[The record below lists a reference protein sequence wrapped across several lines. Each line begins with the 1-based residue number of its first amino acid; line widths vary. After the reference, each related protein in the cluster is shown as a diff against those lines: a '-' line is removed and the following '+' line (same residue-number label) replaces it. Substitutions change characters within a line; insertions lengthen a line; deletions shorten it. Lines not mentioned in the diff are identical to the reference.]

1 MARGRSCTSMSA
13 AISSAQ
19 SHSPPSR
26 SISEGSGAPT
36 QNSRPRPSVT
46 PISMSSELTT
56 PVRRVGMISLGCPK
70 NLVDAEIMLGQLRQE
85 SESEI
90 TNDLDEADVV
100 IVNTCG
106 FIDAAKQES
115 IDTILEVAERKGR
128 GVERLIVSGCMVQK
142 YRTDLQQA
150 IPEIDAFVG
159 LDHLEKIPS
168 AVTGLADD
176 DAAPV
181 RRKMSV
187 RLYEDL
193 PRVLT
198 QGTAHAYLKVS
209 EGCSNPCTFCAI
221 PQMRGKFRSRSIASL
236 VREAQALQG
245 QGVQELCLVA
255 QDTTR
260 YGEDLGVTLTQLVRA
275 LLDDTDF
282 RWIRFLYAYP
292 GSLDWS
298 LFELMGRE
306 PRFASYCDIPLQ
318 HVTANVLG
326 RMRRP
331 GSPREYRDMI
341 AKMRDLAPDIAIRTT
356 FITGHPGETPRDF
369 GELHDF
375 VEWAQFDNMGAFVYS
390 PEEFTPASKMDDTPT
405 RKTAERRRDKLMELQ
420 QQISGARNEAR
431 VGQTFE
437 ALVTGVCEETE
448 HLLEGRIVGQAP
460 EIDGLLLI
468 NDGIE
473 LLPKELPAFARVE
486 ITDAHPHDVVGSVV
500 A

>member
-1 MARGRSCTSMSA
+1 
-13 AISSAQ
+13 
-19 SHSPPSR
+19 
-26 SISEGSGAPT
+26 
-36 QNSRPRPSVT
+36 
-46 PISMSSELTT
+46 MSSEATT
-56 PVRRVGMISLGCPK
+56 AVRRVGMISLGCPK

-85 SESEI
+85 SEVEI

-128 GVERLIVSGCMVQK
+128 GLERLIVAGCMVQK
-142 YRTDLQQA
+142 YRGDLQES

-159 LDHLEKIPS
+159 LDHLEKITA
-168 AVTGLADD
+168 AVTGVPDD
-176 DAAPV
+176 DMAPV

-198 QGTAHAYLKVS
+198 QGTAHAYIKVS

-236 VREAQALQG
+236 VREAQALEA
-245 QGVQELCLVA
+245 QGVKELCLVA

-260 YGEDLGVTLTQLVRA
+260 YGEDLGVPNGLTQLVRA
-275 LLDDTDF
+275 LLDDTGF

-318 HVTANVLG
+318 HVTAHVLS

-331 GSPREYRDMI
+331 GSPAEYRDMI
-341 AKMRDLAPDIAIRTT
+341 AKMRDLAPDIALRTT

-369 GELHDF
+369 GELYDF
-375 VEWAQFDNMGAFVYS
+375 VEWARFDNMGAFVYS
-390 PEEFTPASKMDDTPT
+390 AEDHTLAAKMDDTPT
-405 RKTAERRRDKLMELQ
+405 RKTAERRRAKLMELQ
-420 QQISGARNEAR
+420 QAIALSRNEAR
-431 VGQTFE
+431 VGRTFD
-437 ALVTGVCEETE
+437 ALVTGACDETE

-460 EIDGLLLI
+460 EIDGRLLI

-473 LLPKELPAFARVE
+473 LLPKELPAFARIE
-486 ITDAHPHDVVGSVV
+486 ITDAHPYDLVGAVV

>member
-1 MARGRSCTSMSA
+1 MST
-13 AISSAQ
+13 
-19 SHSPPSR
+19 
-26 SISEGSGAPT
+26 EAPA
-36 QNSRPRPSVT
+36 
-46 PISMSSELTT
+46 
-56 PVRRVGMISLGCPK
+56 VRRVGMISLGCPK

-85 SESEI
+85 SEVEI
-90 TNDLDEADVV
+90 TNDLDDADVV

-128 GVERLIVSGCMVQK
+128 GLERLIVSGCMVQK
-142 YRTDLQQA
+142 YRADLQQS

-159 LDHLEKIPS
+159 LDALEKITS
-168 AVTGLADD
+168 AVTGIADD
-176 DAAPV
+176 DMAPA

-221 PQMRGKFRSRSIASL
+221 PQMRGKFRSRTIASL
-236 VREAQALQG
+236 VREAQALEA

-260 YGEDLGVTLTQLVRA
+260 YGEDLGVANGLTNLVRA
-275 LLDDTDF
+275 LLDDTSF

-318 HVTANVLG
+318 HVSASVLA

-331 GSPREYRDMI
+331 GSPAEYRDMI
-341 AKMRDLAPDIAIRTT
+341 SKMRDLAPDIALRTT
-356 FITGHPGETPRDF
+356 FITGHPGETPREF
-369 GELHDF
+369 GELYDF
-375 VEWAQFDNMGAFVYS
+375 VQWAQFDNMGAFVYS
-390 PEEFTPASKMDDTPT
+390 PEDHTLAARMDDTPT
-405 RKTAERRRDKLMELQ
+405 RKTAERRRAKLMELQ
-420 QQISGARNEAR
+420 QSIALARNEAR
-431 VGQTFE
+431 AGRTYD
-437 ALVTGVCEETE
+437 AIVTGVCDETE

-460 EIDGLLLI
+460 EIDGRLLI

-473 LLPKELPAFARVE
+473 LLPKQLPAFARVE
-486 ITDAHPHDVVGSVV
+486 ITDAHPYDLVGCVV